1 VQNIPDPAVQQPIVL
16 SNVLRLQG
24 PYELIYEGL
33 GVIVEVFWV
42 FIESISSI
50 MDMVILNSTNLK
62 LDL

>member
-1 VQNIPDPAVQQPIVL
+1 VRNIPDPTVQQPIVL

-24 PYELIYEGL
+24 PYELIYGGL

-50 MDMVILNSTNLK
+50 MDMVILSTPSVSK
-62 LDL
+62 